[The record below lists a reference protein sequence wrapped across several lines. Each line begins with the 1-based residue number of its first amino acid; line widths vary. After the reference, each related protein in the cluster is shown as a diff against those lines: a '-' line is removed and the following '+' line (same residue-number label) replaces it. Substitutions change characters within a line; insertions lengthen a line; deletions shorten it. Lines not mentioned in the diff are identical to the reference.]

1 MLLQQSFWWA
11 LGIEWNI
18 DLDIHD
24 MIVNSKT
31 RYAMDFIM
39 EIIITGWVFGNRGM
53 MQYSRTCHQ

>member
-11 LGIEWNI
+11 LGIEWNT

-31 RYAMDFIM
+31 RYAM
-39 EIIITGWVFGNRGM
+39 EIIITG
-53 MQYSRTCHQ
+53 C